1 MDPFWKDLI
10 DALAKVMGAIGVLVA
25 AWALRNNARTR
36 REDLRWRVANSA
48 HDLLDEI
55 HRHEFAVEAVTM
67 LDSHLAG
74 HSYDAADASLN
85 CRNITLK
92 EISEALTD
100 KHRTPSE
107 KYIYQCFDWFFYYL
121 DRISYLNSEGLLNVN
136 DVAGPLLPYAEVL
149 QKNWASFESLVHDHC
164 YRNVEGFLR
173 KVKASDPRTSN
184 PGRRERPTQK

>member
-74 HSYDAADASLN
+74 HSYDAKNVEKIRRVA
-85 CRNITLK
+85 K
-92 EISEALTD
+92 EETSALTRFRSKLSMPD
-100 KHRTPSE
+100 LIRSVGSTPTMS
-107 KYIYQCFDWFFYYL
+107 
-121 DRISYLNSEGLLNVN
+121 
-136 DVAGPLLPYAEVL
+136 VL
-149 QKNWASFESLVHDHC
+149 SRRSRSFPRMRLSGVVHS
-164 YRNVEGFLR
+164 
-173 KVKASDPRTSN
+173 A
-184 PGRRERPTQK
+184 